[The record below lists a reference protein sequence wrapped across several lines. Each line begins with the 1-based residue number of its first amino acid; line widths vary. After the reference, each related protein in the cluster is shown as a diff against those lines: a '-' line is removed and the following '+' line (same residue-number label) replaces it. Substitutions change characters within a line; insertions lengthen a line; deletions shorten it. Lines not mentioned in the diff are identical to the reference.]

1 MCVNVYI
8 NMCVNMLHGHAYVPG
23 LDLVGLAQ
31 GYGLPHLP
39 KMPELKDKDLSQF
52 TPHTTPSSSIP
63 YRDKAR
69 EKKRKL
75 LLQQPGERER
85 ERVCVCV
92 CVCMCVYVCVCV
104 CACVRIRVCMCVC
117 GLKYLYVPY
126 SCTTCG
132 DQWFSYCGHNSAI

>member
-1 MCVNVYI
+1 MNKYHVCEHV
-8 NMCVNMLHGHAYVPG
+8 G

-52 TPHTTPSSSIP
+52 TPHTTPPSSIP

-75 LLQQPGERER
+75 LLQQPGEREGEGER
-85 ERVCVCV
+85 EREEG
-92 CVCMCVYVCVCV
+92 
-104 CACVRIRVCMCVC
+104 RERER
-117 GLKYLYVPY
+117 GRER
-126 SCTTCG
+126 G
-132 DQWFSYCGHNSAI
+132 GWR